1 MNIISIFDTSDS
13 ILDIFKRAEEF
24 KKGAE
29 SKELSKKTLGLLFEK
44 ASTRTRVSFEVAMS
58 RLGGHS
64 IYLNPQDTQIG
75 RGESI
80 KDTAKTL
87 SRYLDA
93 VAIRAMS
100 HETLV
105 EFASSS
111 TMPVINALTNLEHPC
126 QALADIFTIKEK
138 TGSFNVKLAY
148 IGDGNNVCNSL
159 IAGSSLV
166 GMEIWISTPSGY
178 APDKTIVDKAKSISS
193 SKINITNDPAEAVH
207 GADVVYTDVWV
218 SMGQE
223 QFSAQRMRDFIGFQ
237 VNERLLRS
245 AKEPWVM
252 HCLPAKRGEEISKEV
267 IDGPRSIVFDQAENR
282 LHVQMA
288 LLELV
293 MA

>member
-178 APDKTIVDKAKSISS
+178 APDKTIVDKAKGISS